1 MPLTATLSAR
11 LRTLS
16 VIFLTPGT
24 LGRPKRPGGDFLEG
38 EIKLE

>member
-1 MPLTATLSAR
+1 MPLNATFSAR

-16 VIFLTPGT
+16 VISLTPGAR
-24 LGRPKRPGGDFLEG
+24 GRPKSPGGDFLEG